1 MKERKYPS
9 KLGLSPIDDN
19 EFTFQAFNDILEESS
34 TKMIKAV
41 LLNQWK
47 IAGIGNSY
55 LQGILFK
62 AKIHPKRK
70 VVDISENDRK
80 DLFNAI
86 KEILNEAIRLGE
98 REDEYD
104 LYNKPGG
111 YKKILS
117 KRMKGKPCPKC
128 GTVIKKSNVLGSS
141 SYVCPSCQK

>member
-1 MKERKYPS
+1 ME
-9 KLGLSPIDDN
+9 
-19 EFTFQAFNDILEESS
+19 
-34 TKMIKAV
+34 
-41 LLNQWK
+41 

-111 YKKILS
+111 YKE
-117 KRMKGKPCPKC
+117 
-128 GTVIKKSNVLGSS
+128 
-141 SYVCPSCQK
+141 Y